1 MGNNDLATLFEKYD
15 TIVVFD
21 VETSGLDPYK
31 DQIVELAAQKLYIK
45 DGTLWGQP
53 FQCYIGLYDNHKIS
67 QSVSNINHISEELLL
82 SKGIPIEYAV
92 EQFWRFSGR
101 KNSLF
106 VAHNI
111 NFDMTFLNAAS
122 LYAKAESLFQNFD
135 LLDTLTIYKDRAP
148 FPHKLSNA
156 ISRYGL
162 TAFSENTHHANDDV
176 NALVYVLLSMAKER
190 DDLIEYVNLIGY
202 NPKYP
207 PKYFLKNVT
216 YIAQPYNVTVPLY
229 KRRKEYKAKVI
240 GEEFPIISRKNIG
253 IQHGVS
259 EIPPLSHHG
268 VISDNKG
275 DHYIADIHRSDYWDS
290 CHAEDVYRFP
300 SDLTAP
306 VHFRYSEEA
315 KMQASYSQVSIPP
328 EGNEFQ
334 QFVGALVSYCGLGS
348 GYLVSVSKDQVVFHR
363 TTDGQEY
370 NLTINNFLANGSFVK
385 IQDANAFENVF
396 HKRVMWQGRLDR
408 PHADHWQDV
417 SVEYDYDLDQEIDVY
432 MDDNFYIGDGDEFRD
447 LNN

>member
-1 MGNNDLATLFEKYD
+1 MSELDDEILFNSVNNCSGYSSIWTRSSLLSQSWEYEENQLKQLSNSLEGSITQ
-15 TIVVFD
+15 TFD
-21 VETSGLDPYK
+21 
-31 DQIVELAAQKLYIK
+31 DQIKAANNVMKHAYRLRYRANLAYSMLRQFHCTILRDRTKIYIELLEKGHKNLIEKINQLNQDQARRIDISQAESKKGCWKLFNYLYVLIRCPQGPEWQDQCKRYIK
-45 DGTLWGQP
+45 
-53 FQCYIGLYDNHKIS
+53 KITWDEL
-67 QSVSNINHISEELLL
+67 SVIL
-82 SKGIPIEYAV
+82 
-92 EQFWRFSGR
+92 
-101 KNSLF
+101 
-106 VAHNI
+106 
-111 NFDMTFLNAAS
+111 
-122 LYAKAESLFQNFD
+122 
-135 LLDTLTIYKDRAP
+135 
-148 FPHKLSNA
+148 
-156 ISRYGL
+156 
-162 TAFSENTHHANDDV
+162 
-176 NALVYVLLSMAKER
+176 
-190 DDLIEYVNLIGY
+190 
-202 NPKYP
+202 
-207 PKYFLKNVT
+207 
-216 YIAQPYNVTVPLY
+216 
-229 KRRKEYKAKVI
+229 
-240 GEEFPIISRKNIG
+240 G